1 MAGHSKW
8 ANIRHKKGA
17 QDAKRGKVFTK
28 LAKEIMVAAK
38 LGGSDE
44 NNNPRLKSAI
54 VKARGANMPKDNI
67 ERAIKKGSGETE
79 GITFEEIV
87 YEGYGS
93 DGIAIIVEVM
103 TDKKSRTLP
112 EIKNIFSKAGGS
124 MAETGAVSYLFLRKG
139 IIIIEGDSID
149 EDTLL
154 ELALEAGASDLE
166 SEDDAFIVSTER
178 ASFHEVLKA
187 LMPSIEENNWQ
198 VVESGLKFIASV
210 EIELDNEKSIKN
222 YKLIE
227 NLESHDD
234 VQNVYSNLTHG
245 AWVDD
250 LAL

>member
-28 LAKEIMVAAK
+28 LAKEIIVAAK

-79 GITFEEIV
+79 GIAFEEIV

-124 MAETGAVSYLFLRKG
+124 ITETGAVSYLFLHKG
-139 IIIIEGDSID
+139 IIVIEGDSID

-166 SEDDAFIVSTER
+166 SENDAFIVSTER
-178 ASFHEVLKA
+178 GSFHEVLKA